1 MKKIILLYLVLQLSH
16 SLVNAQIGLAGNIT
30 TLGVALYPTH
40 IDSLG
45 KGGYMVLPTIAMRN
59 SIPAQRRKQGM
70 MVYVQDVDSLYKLNS
85 ASLDNTWVTIGL
97 SSSDDVSG
105 FLKYA
110 KTSDS
115 LFITK
120 GTRIDEGLLVKKDLT
135 VGGNLIL
142 TSGLQ
147 FNDSLI
153 VQKGARI
160 EQSILAKSKLYVSDS
175 ILAKGNVKIDQ
186 NLFVKDRNIYDS
198 IMKFSTSKLNVADTN
213 RMLSEYLRKI
223 NELYLSISV
232 SNADIANKLFISD
245 TSYLLQK
252 RDTFTLSNRINLKLN
267 LSDTASMLS
276 SRIQRDTASLSNR
289 ISKLVTGTGDLAT
302 LKLNIPDTS
311 YLLAKI
317 DTANMLSSR
326 FKRDTANLSNRLDL
340 LAGQTFVNNNAKLNI
355 RDTSYLL
362 QKKDTITL
370 SNRIDAIALSSNVFT
385 TDITL
390 NMGERT
396 FGKYNAGETILS
408 KGKTLDEVMRDI
420 VTLVIHPAYN
430 RPTASLT
437 MNSSALG
444 ANASG
449 SYEIGTIL
457 GTLTFTPGFTQ
468 NDGGNFTLI
477 SYKKGGV
484 EITNNTGTPSVTDNV
499 GTLSATTNYQVTY
512 TYGAGTTV
520 KKNNILVDDPV
531 GMITAST
538 TNSAIITLTPFSYK
552 YWGMT
557 TNNAASITDA
567 NILEMV
573 GGDKQAASS
582 KLKSEFTITGS
593 GGAGPAK
600 YAYYAVP
607 HDASGTITSIKAG
620 GFESIAAF
628 DVITRNFVNALGY
641 TVSYDIYVQKN
652 FGTDNVTLI
661 IN

>member
-45 KGGYMVLPTIAMRN
+45 KGGYMVLPTIEMRN
-59 SIPAQRRKQGM
+59 NIPALRRKQGM
-70 MVYVQDVDSLYKLNS
+70 MVYVQSVDSLYKLNS

-120 GTRIDEGLLVKKDLT
+120 GTRIDEGLLVKKVLT
-135 VGGNLIL
+135 VEG
-142 TSGLQ
+142 
-147 FNDSLI
+147 
-153 VQKGARI
+153 
-160 EQSILAKSKLYVSDS
+160 
-175 ILAKGNVKIDQ
+175 
-186 NLFVKDRNIYDS
+186 NLFVKGRNIDDS
-198 IMKFSTSKLNVADTN
+198 IMKYSTSKLNVSDTSK
-213 RMLSEYLRKI
+213 MLAEYLRKI
-223 NELYLSISV
+223 SELYLSISV
-232 SNADIANKLFISD
+232 TNADIANKLFISD
-245 TSYLLQK
+245 TSFLLQK

-302 LKLNIPDTS
+302 LKLNISDTS
-311 YLLAKI
+311 FLLAKI

-326 FKRDTANLSNRLDL
+326 FMRDTANISKRLDL
-340 LAGQTFVNNNAKLNI
+340 LAGQTFVNNNEKLNKV
-355 RDTSYLL
+355 DTSYLL

-390 NMGERT
+390 NMGART
-396 FGKYNAGETILS
+396 FGKYNAGETIPS
-408 KGKTLDEVMRDI
+408 KGKTLDEVMKDI
-420 VTLVIHPAYN
+420 VTLIIHPTYN
-430 RPTASLT
+430 RPTAGLS
-437 MNSSALG
+437 MGSSG
-444 ANASG
+444 NF
-449 SYEIGTIL
+449 EIGTNL
-457 GTLTFTPGFTQ
+457 GTLTYSPNFTQ
-468 NDGGNFTLI
+468 NDGGNFTAI
-477 SYKKGGV
+477 SYKKNGV
-484 EITNNTGTPSVTDNV
+484 EIANNAGSPSVTDNV

-520 KKNNILVDDPV
+520 KKNNINVDDPV

-538 TNSAIITLTPFSYK
+538 VNSGIITLTPRSYR

-557 TNNAASITDA
+557 TNSSASITDA
-567 NILEMV
+567 NILAMV
-573 GGDKQAASS
+573 GGSKEFSSS
-582 KLKSEFTITGS
+582 KLKSEFTITGP
-593 GGAGPAK
+593 GGAGPVK
-600 YAYYAVP
+600 YAFYAVP
-607 HDASGTITSIKAG
+607 SGNSGTITSIKAG

-628 DVITRNFVNALGY
+628 DVITRNFVNAQGY

-652 FGTDNVTLI
+652 SGTDNVTLI

>member
-70 MVYVQDVDSLYKLNS
+70 MVYVQSVDSLYKLNS

-120 GTRIDEGLLVKKDLT
+120 GTRIDEGLLVKKGLT
-135 VGGNLIL
+135 VGG
-142 TSGLQ
+142 
-147 FNDSLI
+147 D
-153 VQKGARI
+153 
-160 EQSILAKSKLYVSDS
+160 
-175 ILAKGNVKIDQ
+175 
-186 NLFVKDRNIYDS
+186 LFVKDRNIYDS
-198 IMKFSTSKLNVADTN
+198 IIKFSTSKLNVADTN

-302 LKLNIPDTS
+302 LKLNISDTS

-355 RDTSYLL
+355 VDTSYLL

-390 NMGERT
+390 NMGART

-449 SYEIGTIL
+449 SYEIGTSL

-557 TNNAASITDA
+557 TNNAAYITDA

-607 HDASGTITSIKAG
+607 HNASGTITSIKAG

-628 DVITRNFVNALGY
+628 DVITRDFVNALGY